1 MLTWRKNEETGT
13 KNTSS
18 LAVGRQGLERCA
30 SSKEDGDFR
39 IQCVCRSQKIK
50 SKRFGLLPNMW
61 SQNKE
66 LK

>member
-1 MLTWRKNEETGT
+1 MFTGRKNEETSA

-18 LAVGRQGLERCA
+18 LAVGRQGLKRCA
-30 SSKEDGDFR
+30 SSQEDGDFR

-50 SKRFGLLPNMW
+50 SKRFGLLPNLW

-66 LK
+66 LR